1 MASRPSNAAIDVVIE
16 TGKRRLF
23 VSALAWPGWSRSVKT
38 ADGEE
43 AALEL
48 LADYAGRYR
57 DVARAARCVREFD
70 AVAKSPT
77 WRIVDRVPGDATT
90 DFGAP
95 SVASAKENA
104 TLDADAARR
113 LLALLEATWAVLDS
127 TAASSPASLRKG
139 PRGGGRD
146 RDAMVEHVVNAE
158 VAYARRLGLRD
169 VKTPKPGDA
178 AAVDTLRSRIREA
191 LRERLPKGAAGSSGA
206 WSPRYAVRR
215 MAWHVMDHV
224 WEMEDRSET

>member
-1 MASRPSNAAIDVVIE
+1 MLPTMAATPPLDVVIE

-38 ADGEE
+38 TEGEE
-43 AALEL
+43 AALDL
-48 LADYAGRYR
+48 LADYADRYQA
-57 DVARAARCVREFD
+57 VARAARCLREFD
-70 AVAKSPT
+70 AVTKNPR

-95 SVASAKENA
+95 SGASVKEDPR
-104 TLDADAARR
+104 LDAEAARR
-113 LLALLEATWAVLDS
+113 MIALLDATWTVLRG
-127 TAASSPASLRKG
+127 TAETSPASLRKG

-146 RDAMVEHVVNAE
+146 RDAMVTHVVNAE
-158 VAYARRLGLRD
+158 AAYARKLGVPD
-169 VKTPKPGDA
+169 ASTPKPGDD
-178 AAVDTLRSRIREA
+178 AAVDRLRGSIREA
-191 LRERLPKGAAGSSGA
+191 LREHLRKGAAGSPGA

-224 WEMEDRSET
+224 WEMEDRRS

>member
-1 MASRPSNAAIDVVIE
+1 MLPSMAATSSLDVVIE

-38 ADGEE
+38 TEGEE
-43 AALEL
+43 AALDA
-48 LADYAGRYR
+48 LAEYAGRYR
-57 DVARAARCVREFD
+57 AVARAAKCLRDFD
-70 AVAKSPT
+70 AVTKDPR

-95 SVASAKENA
+95 SGASVKENA
-104 TLDADAARR
+104 RLDAEASRR
-113 LLALLEATWAVLDS
+113 MVALLDATWAVLEA
-127 TAASSPASLRKG
+127 TAESSPPSLRKG

-146 RDAMVEHVVNAE
+146 RDAMVTHVVNAE
-158 VAYARRLGLRD
+158 AAYARKLGVRD
-169 VKTPKPGDA
+169 ASTPKPGDV
-178 AAVDTLRSRIREA
+178 AAVEA
-191 LRERLPKGAAGSSGA
+191 LRQNIRVAVRECLPKGAAGSPGA

-224 WEMEDRSET
+224 WEMEDRRS